1 VSQGLLRPWIQSD
14 ERRSWLSVLGAR
26 LILQPSTWLCRT
38 KGWDL
43 MPAPLPAAGQASV
56 SRPLVVSL
64 FVASCLLSVVS
75 WYTTQQG
82 MALYLSPWFSL
93 LASLGVQSSLVLVAW
108 LIGFNRSRQVL
119 LVAVYAITAVVSIA
133 FSYVSL
139 YTWFSARERPA
150 TIERHL
156 YDELSAA
163 TGKTQELLSAAIA
176 EGQKHVLALEEM
188 TAAEKSHGYISRAQD
203 SDPYLSKIREAVA
216 REAETYAASYPEGSG
231 PGLRY
236 TAFER
241 YGKIAVQSIARLR
254 EAERA
259 VAELRD
265 GLKPLDSTERQ
276 LRTFRQVFDAIP
288 WSDVRETLHSQKLET
303 PTVPAYS
310 DFVDRSVA
318 GQEDL
323 LIALTELFTAPT
335 ARHVFAFALAAFID
349 VLVFLLAYAAGPF
362 FFGASEDRWLAAG
375 AALDSVDDQVFL
387 RDLVRK
393 LVPSPQGFARVE
405 GATLSPG
412 ELQLFLLLTA
422 KGLAARSEEEG
433 KLFYLLDQSLH
444 QRMVESLAVRGLSL
458 HASPQP
464 ARS

>member
-1 VSQGLLRPWIQSD
+1 MNA
-14 ERRSWLSVLGAR
+14 AR
-26 LILQPSTWLCRT
+26 GCPCSAPVPLILQPSTWLCRT
-38 KGWDL
+38 KGWDI

-176 EGQKHVLALEEM
+176 EGQKHVLALDEM

>member
-1 VSQGLLRPWIQSD
+1 
-14 ERRSWLSVLGAR
+14 
-26 LILQPSTWLCRT
+26 
-38 KGWDL
+38 
-43 MPAPLPAAGQASV
+43 
-56 SRPLVVSL
+56 
-64 FVASCLLSVVS
+64 
-75 WYTTQQG
+75 
-82 MALYLSPWFSL
+82 
-93 LASLGVQSSLVLVAW
+93 
-108 LIGFNRSRQVL
+108 
-119 LVAVYAITAVVSIA
+119 
-133 FSYVSL
+133 VSL

-150 TIERHL
+150 TIERRL

-163 TGKTQELLSAAIA
+163 TGKTQELLSGAIA

-203 SDPYLSKIREAVA
+203 SDPYLSRIREAVA

-254 EAERA
+254 QAEHALGEFRN
-259 VAELRD
+259 
-265 GLKPLDSTERQ
+265 GLKPLDSTESQ
-276 LRTFRQVFDAIP
+276 LRAFRQVFDAIP
-288 WSDVRETLHSQKLET
+288 WSDVRETLHPEKFET
-303 PTVPAYS
+303 PKVPAYS

-362 FFGASEDRWLAAG
+362 FFGTSEDRWLAAG
-375 AALDSVDDQVFL
+375 AALDSVDNQVFL

-393 LVPSPQGFARVE
+393 LVPSPQGLARVE

-422 KGLAARSEEEG
+422 KGMAARSEGDG
-433 KLFYLLDQSLH
+433 KLYYLLDQSLH

-464 ARS
+464 ARG

>member
-1 VSQGLLRPWIQSD
+1 
-14 ERRSWLSVLGAR
+14 
-26 LILQPSTWLCRT
+26 
-38 KGWDL
+38 

-393 LVPSPQGFARVE
+393 LVPSPQGLARVE
-405 GATLSPG
+405 GSTLSPG

-464 ARS
+464 ARRCNHAIASRFASATTRPWQARVRDG